1 MAQSRTSKSRSDV
14 ALGAAQEAVRAS
26 IEAAQKIA
34 DCSMEAGSEA
44 TRRVQ
49 ASLKEALEA
58 LRPANSKSTDRACAV
73 SLESQNG
80 IHRGTCCS
88 TIGDP

>member
-1 MAQSRTSKSRSDV
+1 MAQSRTSKSRSDI

-44 TRRVQ
+44 TQRVQ
-49 ASLKEALEA
+49 ASLKDALEA
-58 LRPANSKSTDRACAV
+58 LRVGDGTSTAKAAPSRKSA
-73 SLESQNG
+73 
-80 IHRGTCCS
+80 
-88 TIGDP
+88 